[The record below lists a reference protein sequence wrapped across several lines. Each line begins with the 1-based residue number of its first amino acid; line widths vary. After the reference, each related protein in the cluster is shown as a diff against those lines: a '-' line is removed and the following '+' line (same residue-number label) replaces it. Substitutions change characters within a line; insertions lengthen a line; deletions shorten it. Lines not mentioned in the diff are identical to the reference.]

1 MRYKTSKSGWNNETN
16 IPSTKIPHSNA
27 YRHDSLS
34 LLFQR
39 RAMRYERCRML
50 FGDEGFEKLQK
61 AKILILGVGGVGSYA
76 LDCLYRSG
84 VNDITILDFDIYDET
99 NQNRQIGSEAVGMVK
114 VDRLKE
120 LYPSVKTINQRMDM
134 AWVETFDFEPYD
146 IIIDAADTTK
156 VKIEVARKCYKK
168 LIMALGSAKRYDTSK
183 IEVASIWKT
192 HGDALAR
199 KIRNELK
206 KAKFDR
212 NFTVVFSPEEAKC
225 TEKGSCVAVTGAVGL
240 TVCSEAIKRIIK

>member
-1 MRYKTSKSGWNNETN
+1 
-16 IPSTKIPHSNA
+16 
-27 YRHDSLS
+27 
-34 LLFQR
+34 
-39 RAMRYERCRML
+39 MRYERCRML
-50 FGDEGFEKLQK
+50 FGEKNFAKIQH

-76 LDCLYRSG
+76 LDCLYRTG
-84 VNDITILDFDIYDET
+84 VQDITILDYDVYDES

-114 VDRLKE
+114 VERLKE
-120 LYPSVKTINQRMDM
+120 LYPNIKTINQKMDM
-134 AWVETFDFEPYD
+134 AWVQSFDFEPYD

-156 VKIEVARKCYKK
+156 VKIEVAKKCYKK
-168 LIMALGSAKRYDTSK
+168 LIMALGSAKRWDSSK

-212 NFTVVFSPEEAKC
+212 NFTVVFSPEEDKC
-225 TEKGSCVAVTGAVGL
+225 KAKGSFVGVTGAVGL
-240 TVCSEAIKRIIK
+240 TVCSEVIKRILKSPH

>member
-1 MRYKTSKSGWNNETN
+1 MDRY
-16 IPSTKIPHSNA
+16 
-27 YRHDSLS
+27 
-34 LLFQR
+34 Q
-39 RAMRYERCRML
+39 RCRML
-50 FGDEGFEKLQK
+50 FGDEDFVKLQK

-84 VNDITILDFDIYDET
+84 VSDITILDFDVYDET

-120 LYPSVKTINQRMDM
+120 LYPSVETIHQRMDM
-134 AWVETFDFEPYD
+134 AWVAEFDFSPYD
-146 IIIDAADTTK
+146 IVIDSADTTK
-156 VKIEVARKCYKK
+156 VKIEIAKKCHRK

-212 NFTVVFSPEEAKC
+212 NFTVVFSPEEDKC
-225 TEKGSCVAVTGAVGL
+225 KEKGSCVAVTGAVGL
-240 TVCSEAIKRIIK
+240 TVCSEAIKKILK

>member
-1 MRYKTSKSGWNNETN
+1 
-16 IPSTKIPHSNA
+16 
-27 YRHDSLS
+27 
-34 LLFQR
+34 
-39 RAMRYERCRML
+39 ML
-50 FGDEGFEKLQK
+50 FGEENFQKLQK

-84 VNDITILDFDIYDET
+84 VKEITILDFDVYDET
-99 NQNRQIGSEAVGMVK
+99 NQNRQIGSDAVGEKK
-114 VDRLKE
+114 VQRLQL
-120 LYPSVKTINQRMDM
+120 LYPGITTIHERMTKE
-134 AWVETFDFEPYD
+134 WVNTFDFAPYD
-146 IIIDAADTTK
+146 LVIDAADTTP
-156 VKIEVARKCYKK
+156 VKIEVAKKCYKK

-212 NFTVVFSPEEAKC
+212 NFTVVFSPEEDKC
-225 TEKGSCVAVTGAVGL
+225 VEKGSCVAVTGAVGL
-240 TVCSEAIKRIIK
+240 TVCSETIKRIIASS

>member
-1 MRYKTSKSGWNNETN
+1 MR
-16 IPSTKIPHSNA
+16 
-27 YRHDSLS
+27 
-34 LLFQR
+34 F
-39 RAMRYERCRML
+39 ERCRML
-50 FGDEGFEKLQK
+50 FGEEDFSKIQK

-84 VNDITILDFDIYDET
+84 VSDITILDYDTFDET
-99 NQNRQIGSEAVGMVK
+99 NRNRQIGSDAVGESK
-114 VDRLKE
+114 IATLAK
-120 LYPSVKTINQRMDM
+120 LYSNIQTIEQQMDM
-134 AWVETFDFEPYD
+134 SWVAEFDFEPYD

-156 VKIEVARKCYKK
+156 VKIEVAKKCYKK
-168 LIMALGSAKRYDTSK
+168 LIMSVGSAKRLDTNK

-212 NFTVVFSPEEAKC
+212 NFTVIFSPEEDKC
-225 TEKGSCVAVTGAVGL
+225 KDKGSFVGVTGAFGL
-240 TVCSEAIKRIIK
+240 TICSEVIKKILK